1 MRAAEMT
8 VDTKIDNC
16 LAAEDS
22 EQPSA
27 ADASVQA
34 DDVAATST
42 ERAVA
47 EPRRRLT
54 RTRLVVFGLLPAIVL
69 LLAAGA
75 AYARW
80 RDVSVR
86 EAQLAGIAAVQSA
99 RDGTV
104 ALLGYRPDTVEND
117 LTAARERLTGT
128 FRDSYTSL
136 TEQVVIPGAQQKLI
150 TAIAKVPAAALVS
163 ATASHAVVLVFVDQ
177 TTTIGNGSPSD
188 TASSVRVTLDKIN
201 NKWLISGFD
210 PV

>member
-1 MRAAEMT
+1 MT
-8 VDTKIDNC
+8 VDTEIDNC

-22 EQPSA
+22 EHPPT
-27 ADASVQA
+27 ADAPAEA
-34 DDVAATST
+34 DAVTATRT

-47 EPRRRLT
+47 DPGQRLT

-80 RDVSVR
+80 RVVSVR
-86 EAQLAGIAAVQSA
+86 EAQRAGVAAVQSA

-117 LTAARERLTGT
+117 LTAARDRLTGA

-163 ATASHAVVLVFVDQ
+163 ATTTHAVVLLFVDQ